1 MFISAAALAISTF
14 NMIMCVENE
23 FDPVLIE
30 VALQQRRK
38 ETELKFERQ
47 QTRRAAKLSQKKQK
61 QYGEAIFR
69 RLKTT
74 KMTESQQAF
83 LQ

>member
-1 MFISAAALAISTF
+1 
-14 NMIMCVENE
+14 MIMCVENE

-30 VALQQRRK
+30 VALQQRRR
-38 ETELKFERQ
+38 ETVLKFERQ